1 VSAHHLKTSCSLEVI
16 IFCSVWFLLKKI
28 IKLNFFKKKP
38 KSGQTDWFRFYLVFL
53 GPKPVQTGLAWFF
66 PVWLG
71 FLPVWVWFGFFSF
84 RLIKPKP
91 NLLVFPKF

>member
-1 VSAHHLKTSCSLEVI
+1 MRVSSSSEDFMLSRGNY
-16 IFCSVWFLLKKI
+16 FLFGLVFIKKI
-28 IKLNFFKKKP
+28 TKLNFFLKKTKIG
-38 KSGQTDWFRFYLVFL
+38 SNRLVSVLFGFFRT
-53 GPKPVQTGLAWFF
+53 KTGLAWFF

-91 NLLVFPKF
+91 N